1 MDFNSLKVYAV
12 NLAAVTASTFDMVED
27 SLKIFLLLISIGYTI
42 QKWWEIK
49 KKK

>member
-1 MDFNSLKVYAV
+1 MDLTTLRVYLLNISAMTV
-12 NLAAVTASTFDMVED
+12 STFNIVED
-27 SLKIFLLLISIGYTI
+27 TLKIFLLVVSIGYTI